1 MVDKIWYDW
10 QKKHP
15 ENFWSYLGGTV
26 PAHSQ
31 PGLYAQFPTG
41 GPPFMNVSENLV
53 LIASHPLTF
62 LLTEYVPVLHRSA
75 YGWNHEG
82 VHYLRRHGYQEREVV
97 LRL

>member
-53 LIASHPLTF
+53 LIASHPP
-62 LLTEYVPVLHRSA
+62 YVFADRI
-75 YGWNHEG
+75 
-82 VHYLRRHGYQEREVV
+82 
-97 LRL
+97 RLSSPQKCPRMES